1 MTEKFTILIP
11 VYNDWAALQKLLALI
26 SEQARHL
33 AMEFDVLLMN
43 DCSAEPVDVQV
54 MEHLHIHVVNLLRNV
69 GHQKAIAIGLAHLA
83 HGAATNV
90 IVMDADGEDKPT
102 DIPTLIAKAKDTPGK
117 IVFAERSKRSEGL
130 VFRTFYVIY
139 RWAFKLLTGQTITF
153 GNYSIVPAEK
163 LRNLAFVSEI
173 WNNYPG
179 GVIRSKL
186 PYTSVPLERGHR
198 LAGKSKMN
206 FVSLVLHGMSAIA
219 VFLDS
224 TAVRIMLF
232 MLFLI
237 ACSLGGIAV
246 VFMLKFVANMA
257 SPGWA
262 SSLGSAFFII
272 VLQGFFISLFLVFT
286 VLSYRSNR
294 YFIPLTDYKQFIDS
308 IDQIA

>member
-1 MTEKFTILIP
+1 MTEKFTIIIP
-11 VYNDWAALQKLLALI
+11 VYNDWAALDKLLALI
-26 SEQARHL
+26 SEQAQVLSMH
-33 AMEFDVLLMN
+33 FDVLLMN
-43 DCSAEPVDVQV
+43 DCSADPVEVDQFVNLSIQV
-54 MEHLHIHVVNLLRNV
+54 VHLLRNV
-69 GHQKAIAIGLAHLA
+69 GHQKAIAIGMAHLA
-83 HGAATNV
+83 HLPATNV
-90 IVMDADGEDKPT
+90 LVMDADGEDKPS
-102 DIPTLIAKAKDTPGK
+102 DIPALINKLGEWPNK
-117 IVFAERSKRSEGL
+117 IVFAERSKRSEGFI
-130 VFRTFYVIY
+130 FRTFYVIY
-139 RWAFKLLTGQTITF
+139 KRIFQLLTGQIITF
-153 GNYSIVPAEK
+153 GNFSLIPANK
-163 LRNLAFVSEI
+163 VRNLAFVSEI

-219 VFLDS
+219 VFLDT

-237 ACSLGGIAV
+237 FCSFGGIAIV
-246 VFMLKFVANMA
+246 IFLKLVANMA

-262 SSLGSAFFII
+262 SSLGIAFFII

-294 YFIPLTDYKQFIDS
+294 YFIPLTDYKKFIDS
-308 IDQIA
+308 IDKLS